1 MLAGVLVAEAALAAA
16 PAFLLLF
23 VRDVLH
29 SLLDQVAA
37 GLSGADAA
45 GGLAGAPSPDTGRI
59 TLWGLF
65 FLIVTVAAAV
75 SSVAVRDRQAWSY
88 VTAGVVQVGL
98 LVWALAHLGSWSSVA
113 TVALI
118 LAVTSGSLLAL
129 PDVRRWCLS
138 GD

>member
-37 GLSGADAA
+37 GLSGAKAA
-45 GGLAGAPSPDTGRI
+45 GGFPGAPSPDTGRI

-65 FLIVTVAAAV
+65 FLVVTVA
-75 SSVAVRDRQAWSY
+75 
-88 VTAGVVQVGL
+88 VVQVGL

-113 TVALI
+113 TVALM

-129 PDVRRWCLS
+129 PDVRRWCLT